1 MLYISLRMI
10 GLNSPSRS
18 PLSPKINDDTL
29 LTSFSHPNRKAPRV
43 YCSLL
48 FDLQQSLFLSIQDSS
63 PFILRLSN
71 PCFMGSTHP
80 FNAWSTEWPSN
91 WARCSWC
98 SSRSRARKAASSGWL
113 WIAKN
118 GWKLMGV
125 RSGDVK
131 RLRKETNQPTNQQT
145 NKQTKW
151 EGIVV

>member
-18 PLSPKINDDTL
+18 PHQKSTMILC
-29 LTSFSHPNRKAPRV
+29 SHPFHTQTEKPLV
-43 YCSLL
+43 FIVPFS
-48 FDLQQSLFLSIQDSS
+48 LQQSLFLSIQDSS
-63 PFILRLSN
+63 LFILRLSN

-118 GWKLMGV
+118 GWELMGV

-131 RLRKETNQPTNQQT
+131 RLRKETNQPTNKQT